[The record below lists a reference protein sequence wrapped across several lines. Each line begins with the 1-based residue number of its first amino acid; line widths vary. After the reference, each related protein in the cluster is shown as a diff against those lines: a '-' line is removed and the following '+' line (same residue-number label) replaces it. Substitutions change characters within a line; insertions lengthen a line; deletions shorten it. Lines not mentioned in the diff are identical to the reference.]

1 MYFDTIFLSFKNYLD
16 HEITFFYFTLI
27 LRIHELPTTKRVVK
41 LLASWRINVI
51 RGKGRRREE
60 EGLDMN
66 LMKRTNADAR
76 VKTEYRR

>member
-16 HEITFFYFTLI
+16 HEITFFLFHFNFTDS
-27 LRIHELPTTKRVVK
+27 RITNNKASGKIARIMAYKRYT
-41 LLASWRINVI
+41 RE
-51 RGKGRRREE
+51 REE
-60 EGLDMN
+60 EGRGGLDMN